1 VLSHIEMNKTVL
13 SRASIAT
20 VKCQLFKNVE
30 NSVNSLLN
38 IGVKIMKFLTSAVK
52 HSRGKLAWTIRILL
66 ESLQHVL
73 KMHTWSLSENQASV
87 KFKCRLIGLRVL
99 KC

>member
-1 VLSHIEMNKTVL
+1 M
-13 SRASIAT
+13 
-20 VKCQLFKNVE
+20 
-30 NSVNSLLN
+30 NSLLN
-38 IGVKIMKFLTSAVK
+38 IGANITNFLILAVK
-52 HSRGKLAWTIRILL
+52 HGGGKLAWTIRILL

-73 KMHTWSLSENQASV
+73 KMYTWSLSENQASV